1 MKIQVKNADSN
12 PKKRLIVSKDT
23 SQTISCL
30 IALLILI
37 VLFSVMSP
45 YFLSSDNLAN
55 VLTQIITTALL
66 GFGMTYVIISG
77 EIDLSIA
84 PTLAMS
90 SVIVATLL
98 SKGYPMIICCLG
110 GVSFGMFLV
119 WSMDYLLPSC
129 HCLPLLQQLEHK
141 WPFVV

>member
-1 MKIQVKNADSN
+1 MPNCSTDTYCFVFGY
-12 PKKRLIVSKDT
+12 VS
-23 SQTISCL
+23 
-30 IALLILI
+30 
-37 VLFSVMSP
+37 V
-45 YFLSSDNLAN
+45 FLSSDNLAN

-98 SKGYPMIICCLG
+98 SKGYPMIIAA
-110 GVSFGMFLV
+110 
-119 WSMDYLLPSC
+119 W
-129 HCLPLLQQLEHK
+129 
-141 WPFVV
+141 VV

>member
-98 SKGYPMIICCLG
+98 LGWCEFWYPSWSGQWITYYQAVIAFLCCNNWNTNG
-110 GVSFGMFLV
+110 HSWFSARF
-119 WSMDYLLPSC
+119 YR
-129 HCLPLLQQLEHK
+129 
-141 WPFVV
+141 F

>member
-98 SKGYPMIICCLG
+98 SKGYPMIIAA
-110 GVSFGMFLV
+110 
-119 WSMDYLLPSC
+119 W
-129 HCLPLLQQLEHK
+129 
-141 WPFVV
+141 VV

>member
-1 MKIQVKNADSN
+1 
-12 PKKRLIVSKDT
+12 
-23 SQTISCL
+23 
-30 IALLILI
+30 
-37 VLFSVMSP
+37 MSP

-98 SKGYPMIICCLG
+98 SKGYPMWYRVTFLFYVFRKQFIPLVDSCIMTVDNTTVEETECTI
-110 GVSFGMFLV
+110 SFLFSGSQIDKKRL
-119 WSMDYLLPSC
+119 
-129 HCLPLLQQLEHK
+129 
-141 WPFVV
+141 

>member
-84 PTLAMS
+84 PTL
-90 SVIVATLL
+90 
-98 SKGYPMIICCLG
+98 PMIVPACSKIVPMINVANNPIAIPDNPSIKIRFKIFMLHLPFN
-110 GVSFGMFLV
+110 VMFFLV
-119 WSMDYLLPSC
+119 
-129 HCLPLLQQLEHK
+129 
-141 WPFVV
+141 

>member
-66 GFGMTYVIISG
+66 GFGMTYVI
-77 EIDLSIA
+77 L
-84 PTLAMS
+84 
-90 SVIVATLL
+90 
-98 SKGYPMIICCLG
+98 
-110 GVSFGMFLV
+110 
-119 WSMDYLLPSC
+119 
-129 HCLPLLQQLEHK
+129 
-141 WPFVV
+141 

>member
-55 VLTQIITTALL
+55 V
-66 GFGMTYVIISG
+66 
-77 EIDLSIA
+77 
-84 PTLAMS
+84 
-90 SVIVATLL
+90 
-98 SKGYPMIICCLG
+98 
-110 GVSFGMFLV
+110 
-119 WSMDYLLPSC
+119 
-129 HCLPLLQQLEHK
+129 
-141 WPFVV
+141 